1 VVILL
6 AALAITLA
14 VEVPIVALF
23 YRGRGLRMIAACVL
37 ANAATNLA
45 MNLLLV
51 RAHLAY
57 DATLLTG
64 ESAALLAEACVYGV
78 VDREHDWAR
87 ALTASAAANLA
98 SFGAGLV
105 LFA

>member
-1 VVILL
+1 
-6 AALAITLA
+6 
-14 VEVPIVALF
+14 
-23 YRGRGLRMIAACVL
+23 MIAACVV

-45 MNLLLV
+45 MNFLLV
-51 RAHLAY
+51 RAHFSYDPMLLA
-57 DATLLTG
+57 G
-64 ESAALLAEACVYGV
+64 ESAALLAETCVYAV

-105 LFA
+105 LFS